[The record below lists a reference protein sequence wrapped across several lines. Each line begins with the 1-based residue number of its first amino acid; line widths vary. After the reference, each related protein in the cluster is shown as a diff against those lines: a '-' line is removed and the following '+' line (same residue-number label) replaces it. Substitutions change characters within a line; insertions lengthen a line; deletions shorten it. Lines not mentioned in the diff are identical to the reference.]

1 MVLAAGSMARTA
13 HFALHQAALE
23 APANGERKVAPLWPR
38 ATAPS
43 VWVGAM
49 VPKRWAKLAVRRNAI
64 KREIYRTASQFE
76 TGLPALANLVR
87 LRASFNREQ
96 FVSATSQPFKQALRQ
111 ELHSLFAQAQR
122 PLNAA
127 ASGASTP

>member
-1 MVLAAGSMARTA
+1 MARTV

-23 APANGERKVAPLWPR
+23 APTTDQRHVAPLWPR
-38 ATAPS
+38 AAAPG

-64 KREIYRTASQFE
+64 KREIYRTANQFE
-76 TGLPALANLVR
+76 PHLPVLAYLVR

-96 FVSATSQPFKQALRQ
+96 FVSATSPLFKQALRR
-111 ELHSLFAQAQR
+111 ELHGLFAQVQH
-122 PLNAA
+122 PLNTVASGTAA
-127 ASGASTP
+127 A